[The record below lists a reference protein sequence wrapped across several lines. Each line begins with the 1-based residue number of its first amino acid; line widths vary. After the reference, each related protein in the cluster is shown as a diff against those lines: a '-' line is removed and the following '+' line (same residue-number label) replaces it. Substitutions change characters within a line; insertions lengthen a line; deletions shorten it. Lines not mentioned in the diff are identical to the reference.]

1 MIQGLEIG
9 AEEVKFA
16 DPDKNW
22 GEGDNKVS
30 ESFDFSTVESRSIYK
45 KWEDLK
51 KTVSHGIFRDEG
63 NKLIT
68 TEDDIDQIGLD
79 YIRKNQY
86 QILLW
91 NRPNIWKDPFNDIGD
106 PNRTDTVI
114 DLIKLAREDGAK
126 LEQALDDNELMC
138 YFGTFVNAMPNNK
151 DFSND
156 TIELLRFFEE
166 ESKQPEDKNVDYD
179 QIKTIKA
186 EDGSHS
192 IFKKGLNKLT
202 FIDSESVKHELRKKN
217 RMNWWAKF

>member
-1 MIQGLEIG
+1 MG
-9 AEEVKFA
+9 
-16 DPDKNW
+16 
-22 GEGDNKVS
+22 
-30 ESFDFSTVESRSIYK
+30 
-45 KWEDLK
+45 
-51 KTVSHGIFRDEG
+51 
-63 NKLIT
+63 IT